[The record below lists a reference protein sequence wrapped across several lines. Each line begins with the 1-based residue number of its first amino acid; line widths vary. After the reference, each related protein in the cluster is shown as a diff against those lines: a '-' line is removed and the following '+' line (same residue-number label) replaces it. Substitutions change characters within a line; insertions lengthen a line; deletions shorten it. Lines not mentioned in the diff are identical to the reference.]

1 MKKNIINILILI
13 ALIVV
18 IVLKL
23 SENKKIAEQRVY
35 HYDPN
40 QPILVHSLPV
50 KTQALVIDRNFTGNF
65 VSEQDGKIN
74 AEVPGKIISIKVNE
88 GDYVKKGQ
96 LLIKI
101 DPTLLLAKKRA
112 LDVKIKGFQDD
123 VKRYTALVKA
133 DAVQAIKL
141 EKAQLGLK
149 GAIAERKSVLDQIAK
164 TNIRAPFSGHIS
176 HKFTEVGSYAAPG
189 MPLLE
194 LTDIT
199 RLQFIINVSEDD
211 LDLFDYNKDY
221 PISIDALPGQKTT
234 GKLAMV
240 ASKANPS
247 NDYPVKFDVNNTKDK
262 SIKSGMFGNISVQ
275 KDFGNKVIIIPATAI
290 KGSEQEPK
298 VYIIENGKARL
309 KNIVIAKHVGNNV
322 VVKDGL
328 KSGDII
334 VTSGFINLYDGA
346 NVTTKEK

>member
-1 MKKNIINILILI
+1 MKKNIVNILILI

-40 QPILVHSLPV
+40 QPILVHSFPI
-50 KTQALVIDRNFTGNF
+50 KTQSLVIDRNYTGNF

-96 LLIKI
+96 LLMKI
-101 DPTLLLAKKRA
+101 DPTMLLAKKSA
-112 LDVKIKGFQDD
+112 LDVKIKGFRDD

-149 GAIAERKSVLDQIAK
+149 AALAERRSVVEQIAK
-164 TNIRAPFSGHIS
+164 TNIKAPFSGHIS

-194 LTDIT
+194 LTDIA
-199 RLQFIINVSEDD
+199 RLQFVINVSDD
-211 LDLFDYNKDY
+211 ELDLFDDDKVY

-234 GKLAMV
+234 GQLAMI

-247 NDYPVKFDVNNTKDK
+247 NDFPVKFDVQNTRDK
-262 SIKSGMFGNISVQ
+262 SIKSGMFGTIFIQ
-275 KDFGNKVIIIPATAI
+275 KDLGKNVILIPATAVR
-290 KGSEQEPK
+290 GSAQEPK
-298 VYIIENGKARL
+298 VYVIENGKARL
-309 KNIVIAKHVGNNV
+309 KNIVITKHIGNDV

-334 VTSGFINLYDGA
+334 VTSGFINLFDGA

>member
-1 MKKNIINILILI
+1 MKKNIINLLILI

-18 IVLKL
+18 ILVKL
-23 SENKKIAEQRVY
+23 SENKKIADQRVY

-40 QPILVHSLPV
+40 QPILVHSMPV
-50 KTQALVIDRNFTGNF
+50 KSQALVIDRNYTGNF
-65 VSEQDGKIN
+65 VSEKDGKIN
-74 AEVPGKIISIKVNE
+74 AEVPGKIMSIKVNE
-88 GDYVKKGQ
+88 GDYVRKGQ

-101 DPTLLLAKKRA
+101 DPTLLLSKKRA
-112 LDVKIKGFQDD
+112 LDIKIKGLQDD

-149 GAIAERKSVLDQIAK
+149 AAKAERQSVIEQLAK

-194 LTDIT
+194 LTDIA
-199 RLQFIINVSEDD
+199 RLQFVVNVSEDD
-211 LDLFDYNKDY
+211 LDLFDYNKNY
-221 PISIDALPGQKTT
+221 PIQISALPGQKTT
-234 GKLAMV
+234 GKLAMI

-262 SIKSGMFGNISVQ
+262 SIKSGMFGNIFVQ
-275 KDFGNKVIIIPATAI
+275 KDFGENVIVIPATAVM
-290 KGSEQEPK
+290 GSEQEPK
-298 VYIIENGKARL
+298 VYVIENGKARL
-309 KNIVIAKHVGNNV
+309 KNIVIAKHLGNDV
-322 VVKDGL
+322 VIKDGL
-328 KSGDII
+328 NAGEVI
-334 VTSGFINLYDGA
+334 VTSGFINLFDDA

>member
-1 MKKNIINILILI
+1 MKKNIVNILILI

-18 IVLKL
+18 VVLKL

-40 QPILVHSLPV
+40 QPILVHSFPI
-50 KTQALVIDRNFTGNF
+50 KTQSLVIDRNYTGNF

-96 LLIKI
+96 LLIRI
-101 DPTLLLAKKRA
+101 DQTSLQSKRRA
-112 LDVKIKGFQDD
+112 LDIKIKGLRDD
-123 VKRYTALVKA
+123 VKRFTALVKA

-149 GAIAERKSVLDQIAK
+149 AALAERRSVMEQIAK
-164 TNIRAPFSGHIS
+164 TNIKAPFSGHIS
-176 HKFTEVGSYAAPG
+176 HKFTEVGSFAAPG
-189 MPLLE
+189 MPLFE
-194 LTDIT
+194 LTDIA
-199 RLQFIINVSEDD
+199 RLQFVINVSEDD
-211 LDLFDYNKDY
+211 LNLFDYNTDY
-221 PISIDALPGQKTT
+221 PIQIDALPGQKTT
-234 GKLAMV
+234 GKLAMI

-262 SIKSGMFGNISVQ
+262 SIKSGMFGNVFIQ
-275 KDFGNKVIIIPATAI
+275 KDFGENAILIPATAVR
-290 KGSEQEPK
+290 GSEQKSK
-298 VYIIENGKARL
+298 VYVIENGKARL
-309 KNIVIAKHVGNNV
+309 KNIVIAKHIGNNV

-328 KSGDII
+328 KPGQVI
-334 VTSGFINLYDGA
+334 VTSGFINLFDGA